1 MAVTSIWKTLGIKKT
16 SDRKDIRRAYAARLK
31 VTNPE
36 DDAEGFKALR
46 EAYERAL
53 NYAERP
59 VAVPALPQGKIHIV
73 KASEVSAFIAGPELA
88 EKIEASAPVVLADP
102 HADFYAERLRLEKI
116 LRATSAEPDMRIKAL
131 QTVLDSPS
139 LEALDIRA
147 ETEIWLAHLLLKTS
161 PYSDPLIDRII
172 KRFGWRSQS
181 RGLKTAYLTRRILT
195 RSDDLAYLERLK
207 NPISEHHDAYKVLSA
222 PPKPPGPWRKLFG
235 DSAGVRDLLDHL
247 TSRHDGLLKD
257 MNADSLAH
265 WEAYFE
271 QPRLSASKRWA
282 LLLTPVLLGLLTL
295 FYFMGPEWQGLSLA
309 LLLPTAAL
317 LSIILHHFAVIMP
330 RHSLKK
336 SWRLQGNHLL
346 QFGWGPAVLLLLL
359 LAAVP
364 ASWPLIVII
373 GIFATLIA
381 IWVSI
386 TGVPDQRESSIP
398 WQVRAVLSEGYLIG
412 WWVAIAFT
420 LPLLTAIQ
428 MSLALI
434 AVCFVSAFGKMALL
448 PQWFRLSRAW
458 RLSALAAIGAF
469 TAGTGVLLWLASDLA
484 ILQPAA
490 ASALAVVTLL
500 QRTPAL
506 TLEGWS
512 FRLRWITFMG
522 MGFATLH
529 GGIDYMFLF
538 GGFALLIWTVVSL
551 IELTINQFRS
561 EV

>member
-16 SDRKDIRRAYAARLK
+16 SDRKDIRRAYAAKLK

-59 VAVPALPQGKIHIV
+59 VAAPALSQGKVYIV

-88 EKIEASAPVVLADP
+88 EKIEAPAPVVFADP
-102 HADFYAERLRLEKI
+102 HADFYTARLRLEKI

-147 ETEIWLAHLLLKTS
+147 ETEIWMAQLLLKTS

-172 KRFGWRSQS
+172 KRFGWRLQS

-207 NPISEHHDAYKVLSA
+207 NPTSEHHDAYKVLNA
-222 PPKPPGPWRKLFG
+222 PPKPPGLWRKLFG
-235 DSAGVRDLLDHL
+235 DSAGVRALLDHL
-247 TSRHDGLLKD
+247 NTRHDGLLKD

-271 QPRLSASKRWA
+271 KPRLKSTARWA
-282 LLLTPVLLGLLTL
+282 LMLAPILLALEAVI
-295 FYFMGPEWQGLSLA
+295 YNAGPQWREVA
-309 LLLPTAAL
+309 LLLLIPTAL
-317 LSIILHHFAVIMP
+317 TLSTILHHFAVIMP

-373 GIFATLIA
+373 GILATLIA

-398 WQVRAVLSEGYLIG
+398 WQMRAFLSEGYLIA
-412 WWVAIAFT
+412 WWAVVAFT
-420 LPLLTAIQ
+420 MPPLTAIQ
-428 MSLALI
+428 MSLAVI

-448 PQWFRLSRAW
+448 PLWFRLSRAW
-458 RLSALAAIGAF
+458 RISALPAIGAF
-469 TAGTGVLLWLASDLA
+469 TVGAGALLWQARDLA
-484 ILQPAA
+484 ILQPVAV
-490 ASALAVVTLL
+490 SAITIVTLL

-522 MGFATLH
+522 MSFATLH

-561 EV
+561 EA